1 MRVRAFLIVV
11 AALAG
16 IVVGGILFRPGPTQP
31 PGPTVD
37 PLSPGIISP
46 MIASIKSV
54 IVLDGVIRPVDLI
67 PIRATAKG
75 TIEKVSAHSG
85 STVTAGQGIFRLKT
99 AAGTSEVI
107 APANGIVVSIA
118 VEEGQA
124 ISIGDELAV
133 VAPAAYVA
141 QAQVAPELL
150 YRLYREPDEIAV
162 QIDHGPAPF
171 ACTFESLGTDPGG
184 GNPLDAP
191 VYLTCAVPRDVRVFA
206 GIRARVVV
214 TTGHVQNVVTVPV
227 EAVSGGAD
235 TGLVWVVG
243 TNAQSSPRTVTL
255 GLTDGVRIQI
265 VSGLTIGDR
274 ILEFPPDTNGP

>member
-1 MRVRAFLIVV
+1 VRVRAFLIVV

-16 IVVGGILFRPGPTQP
+16 IAVGAILFRPGPAQP
-31 PGPTVD
+31 PGPTAD
-37 PLSPGIISP
+37 PLTPGVISP

-54 IVLDGVIRPVDLI
+54 IVLDGVIRPVDPI

-85 STVTAGQGIFRLKT
+85 STVAAGQGIFRLTT
-99 AAGTSEVI
+99 ATGTSDVM
-107 APANGIVVSIA
+107 APASGIVVSIA
-118 VEEGQA
+118 VEDGQA

-133 VAPAAYVA
+133 LAPADYVA
-141 QAQVAPELL
+141 EAQVAPELL

-171 ACTFESLGTDPGG
+171 ACPFKSLGTDPGG
-184 GNPLDAP
+184 SNPLDAP
-191 VYLTCAVPRDVRVFA
+191 VYLTCAVPGDVRVFA
-206 GIRARVVV
+206 GVRARVVV
-214 TTGHVQNVVTVPV
+214 TTGHVENVVTVPV

-255 GLTDGVRIQI
+255 GLTDGVRIEI
-265 VSGLTIGDR
+265 VSGLTVGDR